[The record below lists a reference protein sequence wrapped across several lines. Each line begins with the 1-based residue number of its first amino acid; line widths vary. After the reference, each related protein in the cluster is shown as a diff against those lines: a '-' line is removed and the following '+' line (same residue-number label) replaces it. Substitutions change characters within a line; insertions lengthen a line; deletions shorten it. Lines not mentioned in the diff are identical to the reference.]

1 MRFSL
6 LLVPLVFFPPPLW
19 FLFLLFLLLPTPTSP
34 HSISTLLFHLP
45 PTSLPPTTFH
55 LSNPPNSPL
64 SSCPTPSLLSSHSYG
79 PHLISSPSP
88 RLPRFP
94 LNYLFSSPS
103 SLPGVVIPVTVPIQA
118 PSEQRGQKRSQFII
132 QYLLATF
139 PTVVNCSF
147 LSCEILFRHCTLP
160 QRSGRRTF
168 LLWPSVRSSR
178 QLSGS
183 SKRAHCVVLNKWWEI
198 GGLAW
203 WMIIVNDPEHAG
215 QDRVVAQMMSGL
227 MSWKSFGTG
236 PNVMN
241 LLLFSIIALQVALQ
255 SYFSSLVSAMETLI
269 PQLALLFVFVS
280 WGAQWLVESNLW
292 KYYSR
297 YK

>member
-1 MRFSL
+1 MIPSTLTARCGSPSSSYVRFFSL
-6 LLVPLVFFPPPLW
+6 PLCDFSFSC
-19 FLFLLFLLLPTPTSP
+19 FSYFLLPHPLILSQPFFSAPPTSP
-34 HSISTLLFHLP
+34 LSSLPSQFSALIWLPTSPLYIPP
-45 PTSLPPTTFH
+45 PTPLH

-88 RLPRFP
+88 RLRRFP

-103 SLPGVVIPVTVPIQA
+103 SLPGVVIPVTVPIQT
-118 PSEQRGQKRSQFII
+118 PSDERGQKWSQFII

-139 PTVVNCSF
+139 LMVVNCSF
-147 LSCEILFRHCTLP
+147 LSCEILFLHCTLP
-160 QRSGRRTF
+160 QWSDRRTF

-183 SKRAHCVVLNKWWEI
+183 SKKAHCVMLNKWWER

-203 WMIIVNDPEHAG
+203 WVIIMNDPEHTG
-215 QDRVVAQMMSGL
+215 QDRVVAQMMSGS
-227 MSWKSFGTG
+227 MSWKTFGTG

-241 LLLFSIIALQVALQ
+241 LLLFSVIALQA
-255 SYFSSLVSAMETLI
+255 
-269 PQLALLFVFVS
+269 
-280 WGAQWLVESNLW
+280 
-292 KYYSR
+292 
-297 YK
+297 